1 MKRHALITTIL
12 AGTMTAQA
20 ADYQYLTI
28 EKNDGTATS
37 LTAIGLTLNYSNGT
51 LTATNGTEQATIALT
66 DLKRM
71 YFTNTQSTTAIESVE
86 ASADD
91 WNDAATEIY
100 DLSGRRLPQGRKPA
114 CGLYIFKKG
123 STTTK
128 KYVK

>member
-28 EKNDGTATS
+28 EKNDGTATQ
-37 LTAIGLTLNYSNGT
+37 LMAVGLTLKYTGQS
-51 LTATNGTEQATIALT
+51 LTATNGSEQATIALT

-71 YFTNTQSTTAIESVE
+71 YFTNTPSTTAIENVE

>member
-1 MKRHALITTIL
+1 MKRHALITMIL
-12 AGTMTAQA
+12 AGTLTAQA

-28 EKNDGTATS
+28 EKNDGTATQ
-37 LTAIGLTLNYSNGT
+37 LMAVGLTLKYTGQS

-86 ASADD
+86 ASAED
-91 WNDAATEIY
+91 WNDAETEIY

-123 STTTK
+123 NTTTK